1 MVGACGG
8 QRCLAGDGV
17 LNSSE
22 MPAAKVMLF
31 FFFFSLFL
39 LWMWKLQLSKLP
51 SCHSQGLSLQAAR
64 TPHFSIPC
72 CSTSLGTRSCHLQG
86 CWLWQGRAG
95 GGRTGLGAPPR
106 FSPHGKIR
114 SWDNMCR
121 SVAPQPSSGASRAKA
136 GLFQPALEE
145 PLGPTTDT
153 RREWRRWAETGQG
166 RGVGAR
172 ALPSQQSAAEAQG
185 WRHLQHRVAGRAA
198 PHSSPVQCLKRG
210 LHLPEP
216 SIWHLSR
223 AVNSLKKKKKPT
235 EL

>member
-1 MVGACGG
+1 MEAAAVKAALLPQPGPVTA
-8 QRCLAGDGV
+8 
-17 LNSSE
+17 SSE
-22 MPAAKVMLF
+22 DAP
-31 FFFFSLFL
+31 FL
-39 LWMWKLQLSKLP
+39 HPLLQHKPGHKELP
-51 SCHSQGLSLQAAR
+51 PPGLLAL
-64 TPHFSIPC
+64 T
-72 CSTSLGTRSCHLQG
+72 GEG
-86 CWLWQGRAG
+86 WGRQDGAG
-95 GGRTGLGAPPR
+95 GTTEVLSPWKDTVLGQ
-106 FSPHGKIR
+106 HVQII
-114 SWDNMCR
+114 
-121 SVAPQPSSGASRAKA
+121 APQPSSGASRAKA

-172 ALPSQQSAAEAQG
+172 ALPSQQSAAAAQG

-223 AVNSLKKKKKPT
+223 AVNSLKKKKKSQQSFNCTFCFSLHSRIMEMALIQCCIEHIPARG
-235 EL
+235 LRD